1 MIDVRSS
8 RALAALVAVAGVAAP
23 VVGASRTERPF
34 PELPLV
40 ARAVDAPR
48 ADRLAAWH
56 DLLGSE
62 PHVAGTEADER
73 TIRRIRDAFV
83 DMGLRTVVEDFV
95 APLPQP
101 KSALVEIVEAPGAA
115 PSAPAPAAGRRSV
128 IGLPV
133 TERNLAE
140 DPATAHPGLTFGWNA
155 FSASGDVTAGVVYA
169 NYGTKA
175 DFDRLR
181 ALGVDCAGKVVL
193 ARYGGNF
200 RGFKA
205 KFAEEAGA
213 AALLIYTDP
222 ADSGPAKGPVW
233 PEGGWAN
240 ETCIQRGS
248 VLADDQ
254 PGDPTT
260 PMRPSVDGASRRALA
275 GTGIPR
281 IPVQPIGY
289 AAATEIM
296 RRMTGAPVPADAGW
310 SGGIPFPYRLEGGDA
325 LRVRV
330 KVEQD
335 RELRPSSN
343 VIGLLPGRVHPDQWV
358 IVGCHHD
365 AWGFGAAD
373 PLSGTIVLLECARA
387 FSEASRAG
395 LAPDRTIVFAAWGA
409 EEYGIIGSTE
419 WCEAHRDRLARR
431 GVAYVNLDMAS
442 MGLNASASASPSLRD
457 AFIRATVRVPQP
469 GGADDETV
477 HDRMCAAGRTS
488 PAVGDLGGGSD
499 HVGFACHLGV
509 ASIAIGAGGA
519 PGTSYHSNY
528 DTLAWYRS
536 TVGADYASA
545 LMVTRL
551 TCAIVAELSASP
563 VVPLSCARH
572 GAEAARLL
580 ESVRARTA
588 DASVAASIDALGR
601 RAAALESAGARVDQ
615 AIVSAAPVLGAA
627 ARAQIDAA
635 LLDLDRAWLDPAGLD
650 GRPWFRSLFCAT
662 DRDNGY
668 APKMLPLLTEATES
682 GDRARA
688 EEALRR
694 MSRALDRLEAAIRR
708 ASEVLAEAA
717 AGTGRGGLEGS

>member
-1 MIDVRSS
+1 LTRARCTAAAAVLL
-8 RALAALVAVAGVAAP
+8 ALAGPCRGAP
-23 VVGASRTERPF
+23 VAEAF

-40 ARAVDAPR
+40 LRALEAPR
-48 ADRLAAWH
+48 ADRLAKWH

-83 DMGLRTVVEDFV
+83 GMGLRTVVEDFV

-101 KSALVEIVEAPGAA
+101 RSALVEIVGGPGL
-115 PSAPAPAAGRRSV
+115 PAADGGRRGV

-133 TERNLAE
+133 SERNLAE

-175 DFDRLR
+175 DFDRLH
-181 ALGVDCAGKVVL
+181 ALGIDCRGKVVL

-240 ETCIQRGS
+240 DTCIQRGS

-260 PMRPSVDGASRRALA
+260 PMRPSVDGAARRPLE

-289 AAATEIM
+289 AAATEIV
-296 RRMTGAPVPADAGW
+296 RRMAGAPVPADAGW

-335 RELRPSSN
+335 RELRRSSN
-343 VIGLLPGRVHPDQWV
+343 VLGFLPGRAHPDQWV

-373 PLSGTIVLLECARA
+373 PLAGTIVLLECARA
-387 FSEASRAG
+387 LSDAARAG
-395 LAPDRTIVFAAWGA
+395 LAPDRTVVFAAWGA

-419 WCEAHRDRLARR
+419 WCEANRELLSRN

-457 AFIRATVRVPQP
+457 AFVRAAVRVPQP
-469 GGADDETV
+469 GGAAGETV
-477 HDRMCAAGRTS
+477 HDRMCAGGRTT
-488 PAVGDLGGGSD
+488 PAIGDLGGGSD
-499 HVGFACHLGV
+499 HVGFACHLGI

-528 DTLAWYRS
+528 DTLAWYRA
-536 TVGADYASA
+536 TVGSDYASS

-551 TCAIVAELSASP
+551 TCALVAELASSP

-572 GAEAARLL
+572 GLEAGRLL
-580 ESVRARTA
+580 EAVRARVA
-588 DASVAASIDALGR
+588 DPELGASVDALRR
-601 RAAALESAGARVDQ
+601 RAAALEASGARVDE
-615 AIVSAAPVLGAA
+615 AIVSAAPGLGAGV
-627 ARAQIDAA
+627 RADLDAA
-635 LLDLDRAWLDPAGLD
+635 LVELDRAWIDPAGLD
-650 GRPWFRSLFCAT
+650 GRPWFRSLYCAT
-662 DRDNGY
+662 DRDSGY
-668 APKMLPLLTEATES
+668 APTMLPLLAEAIGG

-688 EEALRR
+688 DEACRR
-694 MSRALDRLEAAIRR
+694 TDRALDRLEAGLRR
-708 ASEVLAEAA
+708 AAGILRDAA
-717 AGTGRGGLEGS
+717 DGAGRTTGTGS

>member
-1 MIDVRSS
+1 MTDARPL
-8 RALAALVAVAGVAAP
+8 RALAWLSAVAAAVAHS
-23 VVGASRTERPF
+23 GARADVTF

-40 ARAVDAPR
+40 ARAADAPR

-56 DLLGSE
+56 ELLGSE

-73 TIRRIRDAFV
+73 TIQRIRDAFV
-83 DMGLRTVVEDFV
+83 AMRLRTVVEDFV
-95 APLPQP
+95 SPLPQP
-101 KSALVEIVEAPGAA
+101 KSALVEIVDTADAVPAA
-115 PSAPAPAAGRRSV
+115 PPPAGGRRGV

-155 FSASGDVTAGVVYA
+155 YSASGDVTAGVVYA
-169 NYGTKA
+169 NYGTKS
-175 DFDRLR
+175 DFERLR
-181 ALGVDCAGKVVL
+181 ALGVDCTGKIVL

-222 ADSGPAKGPVW
+222 ADSGPVKGPVW

-260 PMRPSVDGASRRALA
+260 PMRPSVDGTARRALE

-296 RRMTGAPVPADAGW
+296 RRMTGAEVPKDAGW

-335 RELRPSSN
+335 RELRSTSN
-343 VIGLLPGRVHPDQWV
+343 VIGLIPGRVHPDQWV

-373 PLSGTIVLLECARA
+373 PLAGTIVLLECARVFA
-387 FSEASRAG
+387 EASRAG

-419 WCEAHRDRLARR
+419 WCEAHRERLARS

-442 MGLNASASASPSLRD
+442 MGLNASASASPSIRD
-457 AFIRATVRVPQP
+457 AFIRASVRVPQP
-469 GGADDETV
+469 GGAAGETV
-477 HDRMCAAGRTS
+477 HDRMCAGGRTS

-499 HVGFACHLGV
+499 HVGFVCHLGIT
-509 ASIAIGAGGA
+509 SIAIGAGGA

-545 LMVTRL
+545 LMVSRL
-551 TCAIVAELSASP
+551 TCAIVAELSAAP

-572 GAEAARLL
+572 GSEAARLL

-601 RAAALESAGARVDQ
+601 RAMALESAGARVDE

-627 ARAQIDAA
+627 ARAQLDAA
-635 LLDLDRAWLDPAGLD
+635 LLDLDRAWIDPAGLD

-668 APKMLPLLTEATES
+668 APKMLPLLSEATES
-682 GDRARA
+682 GDRGRA

-694 MSRALDRLEAAIRR
+694 MGRALDRLDAAIRR
-708 ASEVLAEAA
+708 AAEVLAQAA
-717 AGTGRGGLEGS
+717 DGGTLGGTAGS

>member
-1 MIDVRSS
+1 LTDARPL
-8 RALAALVAVAGVAAP
+8 RALAWLSAVAAAVAHS
-23 VVGASRTERPF
+23 GARADVTF

-40 ARAVDAPR
+40 ARAADAPR

-56 DLLGSE
+56 ELLGSE

-73 TIRRIRDAFV
+73 TIQRIRDAFV
-83 DMGLRTVVEDFV
+83 AMRLRTVVEDFV
-95 APLPQP
+95 SPLPQP
-101 KSALVEIVEAPGAA
+101 KSALVEIVDTADAVPAA
-115 PSAPAPAAGRRSV
+115 PPPAGGRRGV

-155 FSASGDVTAGVVYA
+155 YSASGDVTAGVVYA
-169 NYGTKA
+169 NYGTKS
-175 DFDRLR
+175 DFERLR
-181 ALGVDCAGKVVL
+181 ALGVDCTGKIVL

-222 ADSGPAKGPVW
+222 ADSGPVKGPVW

-260 PMRPSVDGASRRALA
+260 PMRPSVDGTARRALE

-296 RRMTGAPVPADAGW
+296 RRMTGAEVPKDAGW

-335 RELRPSSN
+335 RELRSTSN
-343 VIGLLPGRVHPDQWV
+343 VIGLIPGRVHPDQWV

-373 PLSGTIVLLECARA
+373 PLAGTIVLLECARVFA
-387 FSEASRAG
+387 EASRAG

-419 WCEAHRDRLARR
+419 WCEAHRERLARS

-442 MGLNASASASPSLRD
+442 MGLNASASASPSIRD
-457 AFIRATVRVPQP
+457 AFIRASVRVPQP
-469 GGADDETV
+469 GGAAGETV
-477 HDRMCAAGRTS
+477 HDRMCAGGRTS

-499 HVGFACHLGV
+499 HVGFVCHLGIT
-509 ASIAIGAGGA
+509 SIAIGAGGA

-545 LMVTRL
+545 LMVSRL
-551 TCAIVAELSASP
+551 TCAIVAELSAAP

-572 GAEAARLL
+572 GSEAARLL

-601 RAAALESAGARVDQ
+601 RAMALESAGARVDE

-627 ARAQIDAA
+627 ARAQLDAA
-635 LLDLDRAWLDPAGLD
+635 LLDLDRAWIDPAGLD

-668 APKMLPLLTEATES
+668 APKMLPLLSEATES
-682 GDRARA
+682 GDRGRA

-694 MSRALDRLEAAIRR
+694 MGRALDRLDAAIRR
-708 ASEVLAEAA
+708 AAEVLAQAA
-717 AGTGRGGLEGS
+717 DGGTLGGTAGS

>member
-1 MIDVRSS
+1 LTDARPL
-8 RALAALVAVAGVAAP
+8 RALAWLSAVAAAVAHS
-23 VVGASRTERPF
+23 GARADVTF

-40 ARAVDAPR
+40 ARAADAPR

-56 DLLGSE
+56 ELLGSE

-73 TIRRIRDAFV
+73 TIQRIRDAFV
-83 DMGLRTVVEDFV
+83 AMRLRTVVEDFV
-95 APLPQP
+95 SPLPQP
-101 KSALVEIVEAPGAA
+101 KSALVEIVDTADAVPAA
-115 PSAPAPAAGRRSV
+115 PPPAGGRRGV

-155 FSASGDVTAGVVYA
+155 YSASGDVTAGVVYA
-169 NYGTKA
+169 NYGTKS
-175 DFDRLR
+175 DFERLR
-181 ALGVDCAGKVVL
+181 ALGVDCTGKIVL

-222 ADSGPAKGPVW
+222 ADSGPVKGPVW

-260 PMRPSVDGASRRALA
+260 PMRPSVDGAARRALE

-296 RRMTGAPVPADAGW
+296 RRMTGAEVPKDAGW

-335 RELRPSSN
+335 RELRSTSN
-343 VIGLLPGRVHPDQWV
+343 VIGLIPGRVHPDQWV

-373 PLSGTIVLLECARA
+373 PLAGTIVLLECARVFA
-387 FSEASRAG
+387 EASRAG

-419 WCEAHRDRLARR
+419 WCEAHRERLARS

-442 MGLNASASASPSLRD
+442 MGLSASASASPSIRD
-457 AFIRATVRVPQP
+457 AFIRASVRVPQP
-469 GGADDETV
+469 GGAAGETV
-477 HDRMCAAGRTS
+477 HDRMCAGGRTS

-499 HVGFACHLGV
+499 HVGFVCHLGIT
-509 ASIAIGAGGA
+509 SIAIGAGGA

-545 LMVTRL
+545 LMVSRL
-551 TCAIVAELSASP
+551 TCAIVAELSAAP

-572 GAEAARLL
+572 GSEAARLL

-601 RAAALESAGARVDQ
+601 RAMALESAGARVDE

-627 ARAQIDAA
+627 ARAQLDAA
-635 LLDLDRAWLDPAGLD
+635 LLDLDRAWIDPAGLD

-668 APKMLPLLTEATES
+668 APKMLPLLSEATES
-682 GDRARA
+682 GDRGRA

-694 MSRALDRLEAAIRR
+694 MGRALDRLDAAIRR
-708 ASEVLAEAA
+708 AAEVLAQAA
-717 AGTGRGGLEGS
+717 DGGTLGGTAGS